1 MKIFLDD
8 IRQPPDDTWIL
19 VRTYQGAADV
29 ITNNYNQITDISLDH
44 DLGGE
49 YDGHTVHKSGYDI
62 ALLIEQIAY
71 ATKHVPNITVHSMN
85 PVGRQAIF
93 RAIEAIHRHGNER
106 S

>member
-1 MKIFLDD
+1 MKVFLDD

-29 ITNNYNQITDISLDH
+29 ITNNYLQITDISLDH

-62 ALLIEQIAY
+62 AVLIERMAY
-71 ATKHVPNITVHSMN
+71 YTKYVPNITVHSMN

-93 RAIEAIHRHGNER
+93 RAIEAIHKNNTEL
-106 S
+106 